1 MTTKRVLAVW
11 LAALVVVLALIWF
24 FRNFISRYQDSI
36 TAESASHLVEISY
49 QVASYIEGKIDNDWK
64 VAESIA
70 DGFQTREQAETD
82 DLLAFMRNEQDIW
95 GVSNIVVYTEDGCC
109 VNAEGDA
116 VRPDEA
122 AEFIYGAQ
130 QYGQCMTIK
139 QSTVTYTVP
148 LESRL
153 LINGSRAVAVSTVQ
167 NLDSF
172 LDGMAYFQ
180 SWHRGSCCDRT
191 FP

>member
-1 MTTKRVLAVW
+1 MACCPCSDFGFD
-11 LAALVVVLALIWF
+11 LV

-109 VNAEGDA
+109 VNAEGGCRSA
-116 VRPDEA
+116 
-122 AEFIYGAQ
+122 G
-130 QYGQCMTIK
+130 
-139 QSTVTYTVP
+139 
-148 LESRL
+148 
-153 LINGSRAVAVSTVQ
+153 
-167 NLDSF
+167 
-172 LDGMAYFQ
+172 
-180 SWHRGSCCDRT
+180 
-191 FP
+191 